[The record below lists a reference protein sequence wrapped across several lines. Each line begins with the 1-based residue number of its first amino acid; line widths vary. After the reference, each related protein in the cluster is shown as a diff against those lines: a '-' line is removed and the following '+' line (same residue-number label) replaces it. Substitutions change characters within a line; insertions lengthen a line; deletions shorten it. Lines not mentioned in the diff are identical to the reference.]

1 LKNKFYILLIFFILP
16 FLSGCGD
23 ITTTDEG
30 SIYIPT
36 ATPIPTYTAT
46 PTPIVTVEPSP
57 LPTEESA
64 NSEDKGVRIIGKI
77 TYDRIPVKS
86 SAIGLNY
93 NNIREESAKQVII
106 KLVKNSCATTNSS
119 DIIATTTTDDNGNY
133 EFNNLPT
140 NQDARICVYAQMK
153 REGVG
158 GWSLKVVDN
167 TNADALYTMQSNLF
181 SIGENSTRRNLNAS
195 SGWGGSGYSS
205 TRTAA
210 PFAILDSV
218 YQAMKKVIS
227 ADSTATFPELK
238 INWSINNV
246 PSGDG
251 GEAGLRDGQ
260 IVTSHYNGDGN
271 LYILGDA
278 NSDTDE
284 YDNHIIIHEWGHY
297 FEANFSRADSI
308 GGSHGDGDKLDI
320 RVAFGEGWG
329 NAWSAIVTDNPIYYD
344 TMGRKQSNGFSMNI
358 ESEFTQNPG
367 WYSEDSIQ
375 KILYD
380 LYDSHNDGGDTL
392 SLGFKPIYDVLVGSQ
407 KTTPAFTSIFS
418 FITYLKENNPSAI
431 NKIDDI
437 LASENIESIQNIYGS
452 TIDSDLYSDMSNG
465 SINICTYSQ
474 YGRGNKLYNHRYI
487 RFSISQNG
495 NYTVRVKQSDG
506 SNSDPDFSLYK
517 TAPFINMGAS
527 EESVFGVESHSYS
540 LSSDDYLLDVSDY
553 NNLRRACF
561 DITVN

>member
-1 LKNKFYILLIFFILP
+1 MEKGLVMWTKIFYLLSITTLFFI
-16 FLSGCGD
+16 GCSQQQPN
-23 ITTTDEG
+23 IN
-30 SIYIPT
+30 SNM
-36 ATPIPTYTAT
+36 
-46 PTPIVTVEPSP
+46 VEIS
-57 LPTEESA
+57 
-64 NSEDKGVRIIGKI
+64 GKI
-77 TYDRIPVKS
+77 TYDRVPV
-86 SAIGLNY
+86 AIESGGVARLDY
-93 NNIREESAKQVII
+93 NNIKKIPSKNI
-106 KLVKNSCATTNSS
+106 LVKAIDKDGKVISQTTTNRRGQYTLFVPS
-119 DIIATTTTDDNGNY
+119 DSLVKIRA
-133 EFNNLPT
+133 
-140 NQDARICVYAQMK
+140 YAKMYK
-153 REGVG
+153 EKYWDVA
-158 GWSLKVVDN
+158 VVDN
-167 TNADALYTMQSNLF
+167 TNNKAMYVID
-181 SIGENSTRRNLNAS
+181 GEYHNVRDKKNIRNLHAS
-195 SGWGGSGYSS
+195 SGWHENGYTSP
-205 TRTAA
+205 RIAA
-210 PFAILDSV
+210 PFAILDSID
-218 YQAMKKVIS
+218 QAMEKVRRVDKS
-227 ADSTATFPELK
+227 AKFPQLTV
-238 INWSINNV
+238 NWSVHNIAAA
-246 PSGDG
+246 GDVNS
-251 GEAGLRDGQ
+251 GQ
-260 IVTSHYNGDGN
+260 IITSNYDGERN
-271 LYILGDA
+271 LWILGDA
-278 NSDTDE
+278 DSDTDE
-284 YDNHIIIHEWGHY
+284 YDDHIIIHEWGHY

-437 LASENIESIQNIYGS
+437 LANENIESIQNIYGS

-540 LSSDDYLLDVSDY
+540 LSSDDYLLDISDY

>member
-1 LKNKFYILLIFFILP
+1 MKNKFYILLIFFILP

-284 YDNHIIIHEWGHY
+284 YDDHIIIHEWGHY
-297 FEANFSRADSI
+297 FENKFSRADSI
-308 GGSHGDGDKLDI
+308 GGSHGDGNRLDI

-329 NAWSAIVTDNPIYYD
+329 NAFSAIATDNPIYFD
-344 TMGRKQSNGFSMNI
+344 TQGIRQSSGFSMNI
-358 ESEFTQNPG
+358 ESDTSGSHG
-367 WYSEDSIQ
+367 WFSEDSIQ
-375 KILYD
+375 RILYD
-380 LYDSHNDGGDTL
+380 LYDSHNDGADTL
-392 SLGFKPIYDVLVGSQ
+392 SLGFKPIYNVLVGFQ
-407 KTTPAFTSIFS
+407 KNTPAFTSIFT
-418 FITYLKENNPSAI
+418 FITGLQEENKAVSD
-431 NKIDDI
+431 KIDDI
-437 LASENIESIQNIYGS
+437 LRAENIQHINDIYGS
-452 TIDSDLYSDMSNG
+452 GQSNLYSDMGDSG
-465 SINICTYSQ
+465 VSTVCTSSE
-474 YGRGNKLYNHRYI
+474 YGRINKLYNHKYV
-487 RFSISQNG
+487 RFSINKNG
-495 NYTVRVKQSDG
+495 YYNILVKQQSG
-506 SNSDPDFSLYK
+506 YNSDPDFGIYK
-517 TAPFINMGAS
+517 TSPFEHLADADGTTAGR
-527 EESVFGVESHSYS
+527 ESGRYNLTTGE
-540 LSSDDYLLDVSDY
+540 YLLDVGEY
-553 NNLRRACF
+553 NGINYVCF
-561 DITVN
+561 DVTIN

>member
-1 LKNKFYILLIFFILP
+1 MRNKIYILLISFSFIII
-16 FLSGCGD
+16 GCGEVTT
-23 ITTTDEG
+23 TTTDG
-30 SIYIPT
+30 RVINST
-36 ATPIPTYTAT
+36 STGNDSSSSNNSTPSS
-46 PTPIVTVEPSP
+46 VTN
-57 LPTEESA
+57 
-64 NSEDKGVRIIGKI
+64 NSDNSNDISDINSSNGRLQIIGKI
-77 TYDRIPVKS
+77 TYDRVWVNS
-86 SAIGLNY
+86 NGIGLNY
-93 NNIREESAKQVII
+93 SNITKEPAKQVIVKAIGADNQVI
-106 KLVKNSCATTNSS
+106 KS
-119 DIIATTTTDDNGNY
+119 TTTDDNGNY
-133 EFNNLPT
+133 SLNNLSSNT
-140 NQDARICVYAQMK
+140 KLKVQVYAQLK
-153 REGVG
+153 KSGIG
-158 GWSLKVVDN
+158 GWDLKVVDN
-167 TNADALYTMQSNLF
+167 TN
-181 SIGENSTRRNLNAS
+181 GNSQYVMESSPISLDDNSLRVNLNAQ
-195 SGWGGSGYSS
+195 SGWDGSNYSS
-205 TRTAA
+205 ERTAA
-210 PFAILDSV
+210 PFAILGSI
-218 YQAMKKVIS
+218 YQAMQKVLS
-227 ADSTATFPELK
+227 VDSSATFPTLVV
-238 INWSINNV
+238 NWSKNNN
-246 PSGDG
+246 PSGNGD
-251 GEAGLRDGQ
+251 EAQLRDGQ
-260 IVTSHYNGDGN
+260 IVTSYFDGEN
-271 LYILGDA
+271 SLYILGDA

-418 FITYLKENNPSAI
+418 FITYLKENNPSVI